1 MPPDLGTPPVL
12 PYISLPDAP
21 DLRTP
26 TLSIPTADIP
36 SYKVLVVPPSDLERP
51 KGTAEEESTE
61 KEPAPPPPV
70 PTIPKIDI
78 PVVNIEVPLP
88 TTEVVA
94 AATYAAVTAVA
105 ATTLAQPFFDQ
116 IKKKLQK
123 FIQGKIDKWK
133 EKRKKKKD
141 SSES

>member
-1 MPPDLGTPPVL
+1 MDLGTPPVL

-26 TLSIPTADIP
+26 TLYIPTADIP

-51 KGTAEEESTE
+51 KGTAEEESAE

-105 ATTLAQPFFDQ
+105 ATTLAQPFFEQ

>member
-1 MPPDLGTPPVL
+1 MSINL
-12 PYISLPDAP
+12 PRPNLPKALDIP
-21 DLRTP
+21 QMYFKP
-26 TLSIPTADIP
+26 PTADVPAFRPI
-36 SYKVLVVPPSDLERP
+36 VVPPSDLERP
-51 KGTAEEESTE
+51 EGTAEEESTE
-61 KEPAPPPPV
+61 KDPAPPPPV

-105 ATTLAQPFFDQ
+105 ATTLAQPFFEQ

>member
-1 MPPDLGTPPVL
+1 MSNLGEPIQL
-12 PYISLPDAP
+12 PSISLPNTVNLP
-21 DLRTP
+21 RP

-36 SYKVLVVPPSDLERP
+36 SYKPLVVPPSDLERP
-51 KGTAEEESTE
+51 KGTAEEESAE

-105 ATTLAQPFFDQ
+105 ATTLAQPFFEQ